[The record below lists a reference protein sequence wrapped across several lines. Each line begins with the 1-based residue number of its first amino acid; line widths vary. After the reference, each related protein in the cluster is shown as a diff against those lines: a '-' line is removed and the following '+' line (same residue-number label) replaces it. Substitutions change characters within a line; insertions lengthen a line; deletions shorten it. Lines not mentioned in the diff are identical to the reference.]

1 VQRRAKPIP
10 KNRRLSRAGA
20 RRNERDIS
28 PNLRYHRVIEWE
40 FDCEVDKMRDV
51 VIVSAVRTPL
61 GKRNGW
67 LRNIPPVRLGSSALC
82 EALARAN
89 LDSSL
94 VEHVIMGCVSQV
106 GEQTF
111 NLARNVVLDAGL
123 PIEIPATTIDFQC
136 GSSQQAVHLAAGMIA
151 SGQVDIMV
159 AGGVE
164 NMTRVPM
171 GSSLAGSGM
180 PFTDRMMDQY
190 DLVPQGVAADEIAHK
205 WGISREEVDRIGY
218 ESNIKA
224 AQATENGWLIGEILP
239 LEGVDEAEQ
248 PIVVRRDQGF
258 RANASLEKMAT
269 LQPAF
274 TPDGVTTAGNSSQI
288 TDGAAALV
296 LMSSEKA
303 DALGIKPL
311 ARLVSMI
318 TVGSDPHLMLTGP
331 TAATKKVLDKAG
343 MSLDQIDLFEVNEA
357 FAAVIGMWQREI
369 GADMSKVN
377 VHGGAIA
384 LGHPLGASG
393 ARLMTT
399 LLYALETHDKR
410 YGLQTMC
417 CGGGMGTGTI
427 IERLN

>member
-1 VQRRAKPIP
+1 
-10 KNRRLSRAGA
+10 
-20 RRNERDIS
+20 
-28 PNLRYHRVIEWE
+28 
-40 FDCEVDKMRDV
+40 MRDV
-51 VIVSAVRTPL
+51 VIVSAARTPL
-61 GKRNGW
+61 GRRGGW
-67 LRNIPPVRLGSSALC
+67 LRDVHPVRLGSYALC

-89 LDSSL
+89 LDSAL
-94 VEHVIMGCVSQV
+94 VEHVILGCVSQV

-123 PIEIPATTIDFQC
+123 PIEVPATTIDFQC

-151 SGQVDIMV
+151 SGQIDIAV

-171 GSSLAGSGM
+171 GSSLANNGS
-180 PFTDRMMDQY
+180 PFTDKIMDTY
-190 DLVPQGVAADEIAHK
+190 NIVPQGIAADEIAQQ

-218 ESNIKA
+218 ESHMKA
-224 AQATENGWLIGEILP
+224 AQAQANGWFEREILP
-239 LEGVDEAEQ
+239 IEGTDEEGK
-248 PIVVRRDQGF
+248 PFMVTRDQGV
-258 RANASLEKMAT
+258 RPNASLEKMAT

-288 TDGAAALV
+288 TDGAAAIV
-296 LMSSEKA
+296 LMTREKA
-303 DALGIKPL
+303 AELGIKPR
-311 ARLVSMI
+311 ARIVASV

-331 TAATKKVLDKAG
+331 VSATQKVLKKANLNL
-343 MSLDQIDLFEVNEA
+343 SDIDLFEINEA
-357 FAAVIGMWQREI
+357 FASVIGMWQREI
-369 GADMSKVN
+369 QPDMSRVN
-377 VHGGAIA
+377 LHGGAIA

-399 LLYALETHDKR
+399 LLHALETHDKR

-427 IERLN
+427 IERLTS